1 MKIKL
6 SYLFVIIITTIISL
20 SCQKNVNKL
29 NNKFSQ
35 NDTISSSH
43 LGAWEMVYFQSIK
56 GNDTTEIIAKDEPLA
71 ITLMTPS
78 HFSYKWRNSSNSGA
92 GTYTYDGK
100 IIREEFI
107 YYKDTNF
114 VGAVLSFN
122 MDVRNDSI
130 IFSGPLTAFSSK
142 GKDLLNQIPQMLEIR
157 RKAK

>member
-1 MKIKL
+1 MKKTIN
-6 SYLFVIIITTIISL
+6 YTIIL
-20 SCQKNVNKL
+20 AVTIILGCQGYSGREKDKTP
-29 NNKFSQ
+29 NNES
-35 NDTISSSH
+35 ISSSH

-100 IIREEFI
+100 IIREEFK
-107 YYKDTNF
+107 YYKDSSF
-114 VGAVLSFN
+114 VGAILTFN

-130 IFSGPLTAFSSK
+130 IFSGPITAVSSN
-142 GKDLLNQIPQMLEIR
+142 GKDILNQIPQMLEIR

>member
-1 MKIKL
+1 MKKTIN
-6 SYLFVIIITTIISL
+6 YTIIL
-20 SCQKNVNKL
+20 AVTIILGCQGYSDRGKKKKP
-29 NNKFSQ
+29 NNES
-35 NDTISSSH
+35 ISFSH

-78 HFSYKWRNSSNSGA
+78 HFSYQWRNSSNSGA

-100 IIREEFI
+100 IIREEFK
-107 YYKDTNF
+107 YYKDSNF

-130 IFSGPLTAFSSK
+130 IFSGPITAVSSN
-142 GKDLLNQIPQMLEIR
+142 GTDLLNQIPQMLEIR
-157 RKAK
+157 TKSD

>member
-1 MKIKL
+1 MKKTFN
-6 SYLFVIIITTIISL
+6 YTIIL
-20 SCQKNVNKL
+20 AVTIIVGCQGYCDRGKEKIPHNE
-29 NNKFSQ
+29 S
-35 NDTISSSH
+35 ISASH

-56 GNDTTEIIAKDEPLA
+56 GIDTTEIIAKDEPLA

-78 HFSYKWRNSSNSGA
+78 HFSYQWKNSSNSGA

-100 IIREEFI
+100 IIREEFK
-107 YYKDTNF
+107 YYKDSNF

-122 MDVRNDSI
+122 MAVRNDSI
-130 IFSGPLTAFSSK
+130 IFSGPISAVSSN